1 MPIIVGLII
10 FVLGIFVG
18 GLLELLA
25 LLAYVEAQ
33 KHLMASGSAAQRQAD
48 TSPRPVA
55 LIPITL
61 DESRIVEVGMSQ
73 ALREAAARVARLN

>member
-1 MPIIVGLII
+1 MPIIVGLIL
-10 FVLGIFVG
+10 FALG
-18 GLLELLA
+18 GLVGICLTAVA
-25 LLAYVEAQ
+25 LLAYVEARQ
-33 KHLMASGSAAQRQAD
+33 HLMAGGSAAQRQAD

-73 ALREAAARVARLN
+73 ALREAAARVAKWN